1 MPIDTTL
8 QLPNIAALFAAMAVL
23 AAIPSVSVLAVAAN
37 AASSGLRHGAL
48 TALGI
53 VLGDIVFVLTATFGL
68 VLLSDALGSAFVW
81 IKYAGAAYL
90 LVLGIAQWRSSRQY
104 RQRAGMARRSAA
116 GSFMTGLL
124 ITLADQKAVLFYLGF
139 LPAFVELETL
149 TPTDIGVIALITLVA
164 VGGVKLAYAFA
175 AARTSMRVGTNERL
189 GLWMHRVAAV
199 IMIGAAVMVLIR
211 S

>member
-1 MPIDTTL
+1 MLTDTTL
-8 QLPNIAALFAAMAVL
+8 QPANIAALFAAMAVL

-37 AASSGLRHGAL
+37 AASSGLRHGAW

-53 VLGDIVFVLTATFGL
+53 VLGDLVFVLTATFGL

-81 IKYAGAAYL
+81 VKYAGAAYL
-90 LVLGIAQWRSSRQY
+90 LALGVMQWRTSRPLS
-104 RQRAGMARRSAA
+104 QRAGMARRSAA
-116 GSFMTGLL
+116 GSVMTGLL

-139 LPAFVELETL
+139 LPAFVEMEML
-149 TPTDIGVIALITLVA
+149 TPTDIGVIALITLVS

-175 AARTSMRVGTNERL
+175 AARAGARVGANERF

-199 IMIGAAVMVLIR
+199 IMIGAAILVLIR